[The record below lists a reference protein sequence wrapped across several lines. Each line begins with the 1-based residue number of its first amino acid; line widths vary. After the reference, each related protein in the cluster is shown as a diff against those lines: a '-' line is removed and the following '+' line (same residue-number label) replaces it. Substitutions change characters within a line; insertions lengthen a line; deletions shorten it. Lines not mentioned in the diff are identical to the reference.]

1 MATFINSFFLFLFFS
16 AVPVL
21 STISGY
27 LFFKGMDSGIGFYL
41 RRWRSRVRSVLL
53 PMISWNAFVVVLFLA
68 IGALW
73 PSATLQSIIDY
84 DVTDLDIGSTLN
96 ALVGVTRHPI
106 NFQFWFLHDLLL
118 TVLCTPI
125 LGFLIR
131 KAPFIGLL
139 GIGFA
144 WLADYDFVIF
154 FRSDVLF
161 FFYLGGL
168 ARLRYWNLDFLSRRA
183 ALSLM
188 AVYVVLI
195 ALRTLAPAYVDS
207 QGMVGEFLFGPG
219 TSLLRVV
226 GVLSFWGCAPMLME
240 TFWGRR
246 VTALG
251 AVAFFL
257 HAIHWPLNQFI
268 KLGLARLMPGERRGG
283 DALQLLR
290 DDRLD
295 AGGRAADRPD
305 HDPRGAGPVLTP
317 ERWPFHRLGRGGCP
331 LEVKPSCGFRARGD
345 GPAEG
350 RDPPRL
356 GAVTTASDGSVA
368 HTPHGVTVL
377 PPHTVVQGVDV
388 DQVERI
394 KPFVVRRDD
403 EPAIGCERTPEVL
416 LDVPARVRTI
426 EMASERPA
434 LLLGHDR
441 VAVPLR

>member
-1 MATFINSFFLFLFFS
+1 MNGTDIERRINFLRLLLIIGLVFLHYGEFPGSDQSPFRGWSSTDTPVATFINSFFLFLFFS

-27 LFFKGMDSGIGFYL
+27 LYFKGMDSGIGFYL

-84 DVTDLDIGSTLN
+84 DVTDLDAGSTLN

-118 TVLCTPI
+118 TVLCTPL

-168 ARLRYWNLDFLSRRA
+168 ARLRYWNLDFLSHRA

-188 AVYVVLI
+188 AAYVVLI
-195 ALRTLAPAYVDS
+195 ALRTLAPAYVDP
-207 QGMVGEFLFGPG
+207 QGMAGEFLLGPG

-268 KLGLARLMPGERRGG
+268 KLGLAQLMPGDGEAAMLFNYFATI
-283 DALQLLR
+283 ALTLVAALLIAR
-290 DDRLD
+290 IMTRVAPGLFSHLS
-295 AGGRAADRPD
+295 GGRSIDWTAAAALARASRP
-305 HDPRGAGPVLTP
+305 PVP
-317 ERWPFHRLGRGGCP
+317 
-331 LEVKPSCGFRARGD
+331 A
-345 GPAEG
+345 PAE
-350 RDPPRL
+350 
-356 GAVTTASDGSVA
+356 TALRKAEIRHGS
-368 HTPHGVTVL
+368 
-377 PPHTVVQGVDV
+377 
-388 DQVERI
+388 
-394 KPFVVRRDD
+394 
-403 EPAIGCERTPEVL
+403 
-416 LDVPARVRTI
+416 AR
-426 EMASERPA
+426 
-434 LLLGHDR
+434 
-441 VAVPLR
+441 